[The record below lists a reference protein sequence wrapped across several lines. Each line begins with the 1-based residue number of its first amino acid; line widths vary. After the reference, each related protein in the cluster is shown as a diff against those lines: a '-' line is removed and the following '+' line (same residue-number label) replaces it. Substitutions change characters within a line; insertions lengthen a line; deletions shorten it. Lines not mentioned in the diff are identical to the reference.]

1 MEYDVGDGDGDI
13 QNDPTW
19 VPGEKEKSV
28 CSPEVNNISKN
39 HHKKSTKKTSTM
51 RRTSWSSFTK
61 KSTEHERERSIL
73 GPNIKNIIRKCLRK
87 NPASSTLD
95 PR

>member
-1 MEYDVGDGDGDI
+1 MEYDVGDGDGDAR
-13 QNDPTW
+13 NDPTW
-19 VPGEKEKSV
+19 VPENKKA
-28 CSPEVNNISKN
+28 CSSEVHNISKN
-39 HHKKSTKKTSTM
+39 HHKKTTKKTSTM
-51 RRTSWSSFTK
+51 RRTSYTPFTK

-87 NPASSTLD
+87 SPASSTLD